1 MPAPEH
7 LIIAPVLIPLI
18 AGALMLFYEDRQ
30 RRAKRV
36 ISFFA
41 VAALCVVGHDLLNFA
56 SRGTDGRV
64 GVYLLGN
71 WPPPFAIVLV
81 LDRLAAMM
89 LLLTS
94 VLALAALI
102 FATARWD
109 RRGQH
114 FHSLFMFLLMGLN
127 GAFLTGDLFNLF
139 VFFEVM
145 LAASYGLALHGSG
158 ALRVRAG
165 LHYIAINLAAS
176 LLFLIGVAL
185 IYGVTGTLN
194 MADLAAQIPTLSP
207 EKKPLLKAA
216 AGILGVA
223 FLVKAAMW
231 PLCFWL
237 PITYMAAAPPVAAMF
252 AVLSKVGIYVI
263 LRVTSLF
270 GTGMGETA
278 IGAELLVAGGFAT
291 VAFGTFGVLASQGL
305 GRLAGSSVL
314 VSSGTLLAVIG
325 MFGLGAGP
333 HIIAAGLYYLVVST
347 LAISAL
353 FLIIELIE
361 RDEGSFATV
370 FAVTAE
376 LYGFSEDAADDDEP
390 LVGPVLPGVFTVLS
404 VAYAS
409 VALLIAGLPPFA
421 GFMAKFAILS
431 AAFDPGGL
439 GHSAATAGTDAGAGV
454 SPLAFA
460 FTALLLVSGLAA
472 MIALVRTG
480 IQTFWGPVDQ
490 EDRTRAALVELVP
503 VLGLIAITLYMS
515 VQANSVMRYMEA
527 TAESLS
533 VPRLY
538 VETVL
543 AAQPHAVDAP
553 TTPGEGAGAE
563 GEAAP

>member
-1 MPAPEH
+1 MLAPEH
-7 LIIAPVLIPLI
+7 LIIAPVLIPLV

-41 VAALCVVGHDLLNFA
+41 VAALCVVAHDLLNFA
-56 SRGTDGRV
+56 SRGAEGTV

-81 LDRLAAMM
+81 LDQLSAMM
-89 LLLTS
+89 LLLS
-94 VLALAALI
+94 AVLALASLI

-158 ALRVRAG
+158 TLRVRAG

-176 LLFLIGVAL
+176 LLFLIGVSL

-216 AGILGVA
+216 AGILGIA

-237 PITYMAAAPPVAAMF
+237 PITYMASAPPVAAMF
-252 AVLSKVGIYVI
+252 AVLSKVGVYVI
-263 LRVTSLF
+263 LRMTSLF
-270 GTGMGETA
+270 GTGVGETG

-305 GRLAGSSVL
+305 GRLAGSTVL
-314 VSSGTLLAVIG
+314 VSSGTLLAVVG

-333 HIIAAGLYYLVVST
+333 PIVAAGLYYLVSST

-353 FLIIELIE
+353 FLIIELVE

-376 LYGFSEDAADDDEP
+376 LYGFSEDAADDDDP
-390 LVGPVLPGVFTVLS
+390 LVGPVLPGIFTVLS
-404 VAYAS
+404 VAYAC
-409 VALLIAGLPPFA
+409 VALLIAGLPPLA

-431 AAFDPGGL
+431 AAFGLAGPEGG
-439 GHSAATAGTDAGAGV
+439 GGV

-460 FTALLLVSGLAA
+460 LTALLLVSGLAA

-480 IQTFWGPVDQ
+480 IQTFWGPVDE
-490 EDRTRAALVELVP
+490 EDRTRAALVELAP
-503 VLGLIAITLYMS
+503 VIGLIGITLYMT

-527 TAESLS
+527 TAAGLS
-533 VPRLY
+533 EPGHYIDSVLSARSY
-538 VETVL
+538 VVEAPT
-543 AAQPHAVDAP
+543 PPDAP
-553 TTPGEGAGAE
+553 GGEGG
-563 GEAAP
+563 AAP

>member
-1 MPAPEH
+1 MMLAPEH
-7 LIIAPVLIPLI
+7 LIIAPILIPLI

-36 ISFFA
+36 ISFIA
-41 VAALCVVGHDLLNFA
+41 VGTLVVVAHDLMNLAQSGDNG
-56 SRGTDGRV
+56 GTI

-94 VLALAALI
+94 VLALAAMI

-109 RRGQH
+109 RRGQN

-145 LAASYGLALHGSG
+145 LAASYGLALHGSE
-158 ALRVRAG
+158 ALRVRAS

-176 LLFLIGVAL
+176 LLFLIGVSL

-194 MADLAAQIPTLSP
+194 MADLAARLP
-207 EKKPLLKAA
+207 ELAAEDRPMLKVGAA
-216 AGILGVA
+216 ILGVA

-237 PITYMAAAPPVAAMF
+237 PITYLASAPPVAAIF
-252 AVLSKVGIYVI
+252 AVMSKVGIYVL
-263 LRVTSLF
+263 LRVTSLV
-270 GTGMGETA
+270 GSRAGGDTGL
-278 IGAELLVAGGFAT
+278 GAEILVAGGFAT

-314 VSSGTLLAVIG
+314 VSSGTLLAV
-325 MFGLGAGP
+325 FGLFNLGGGTQLA
-333 HIIAAGLYYLVVST
+333 AAGLYYLVIST

-353 FLIIELIE
+353 YLMVELIE
-361 RDEGSFATV
+361 RDEGSFAAI

-376 LYGFSEDAADDDEP
+376 LYGFSEDALDDDDEDP
-390 LVGPVLPGVFTVLS
+390 VVGARLPGVFTILS
-404 VAYAS
+404 VCYAC
-409 VALLIAGLPPFA
+409 VALLIAGLPPLA

-431 AAFDPGGL
+431 SVFNPEGFGF
-439 GHSAATAGTDAGAGV
+439 SAP
-454 SPLAFA
+454 SFA
-460 FTALLLVSGLAA
+460 LTVLLLLSGLAA

-480 IQTFWGPVDQ
+480 IQTFWGPID
-490 EDRTRAALVELVP
+490 EEGSRAALVELAP
-503 VLGLIAITLYMS
+503 VIGLIAVTLYMA
-515 VQANSVMRYMEA
+515 VQANSVMGYMEA
-527 TAESLS
+527 TARALAEPS
-533 VPRLY
+533 LY

-543 AAQPHAVDAP
+543 NAKPYEVPPAP
-553 TTPGEGAGAE
+553 PSVIEPGGA
-563 GEAAP
+563 P

>member
-36 ISFFA
+36 ISFIA
-41 VAALCVVGHDLLNFA
+41 VAALVVVAHDLLNLA
-56 SRGTDGRV
+56 RRGGEAGTV

-89 LLLTS
+89 LLLTA
-94 VLALAALI
+94 VLGLGALI
-102 FATARWD
+102 FASARWD

-114 FHSLFMFLLMGLN
+114 FHSLFMFILTGLN

-158 ALRVRAG
+158 ALRVRAS

-176 LLFLIGVAL
+176 LLFLIGVSL

-194 MADLAAQIPTLSP
+194 MADLAAQIPTLP
-207 EKKPLLKAA
+207 AEQKPLLKAA
-216 AGILGVA
+216 AAILGIA

-237 PITYMAAAPPVAAMF
+237 PITYLAAAPPVAAMF
-252 AVLSKVGIYVI
+252 AMLSKVGVYVI
-263 LRVTSLF
+263 LRMTSLF
-270 GTGMGETA
+270 GTGVGETG
-278 IGAELLVAGGFAT
+278 IGAEILVAGGFAT

-305 GRLAGSSVL
+305 GRLAGSTVL

-325 MFGLGAGP
+325 LFGLGGGS
-333 HIIAAGLYYLVVST
+333 HLVAAGLYYLVSST

-353 FLIIELIE
+353 FLIIELVE

-376 LYGFSEDAADDDEP
+376 LYGFSEDAADEDEP

-404 VAYAS
+404 VCYAC
-409 VALLIAGLPPFA
+409 VALLIAGLPPLA

-431 AAFDPGGL
+431 AAFNPEGI
-439 GHSAATAGTDAGAGV
+439 GTDGPP

-460 FTALLLVSGLAA
+460 LTGLLLVSGLAA

-480 IQTFWGPVDQ
+480 IQTFWGPVDE

-503 VLGLIAITLYMS
+503 VIGLIAITLYMT

-527 TAESLS
+527 TARSLS
-533 VPRLY
+533 EPHLY

-543 AAQPHAVDAP
+543 GARPYVIEETAPVDA
-553 TTPGEGAGAE
+553 GGE
-563 GEAAP
+563 GEAR

>member
-1 MPAPEH
+1 MILAPEH
-7 LIIAPVLIPLI
+7 LIIAPILIPLL

-36 ISFFA
+36 ISFIA
-41 VAALCVVGHDLLNFA
+41 VGGLVVVSHDLMNLA
-56 SRGTDGRV
+56 STGGESGTI

-81 LDRLAAMM
+81 LDRLAALM

-94 VLALAALI
+94 VLGLAAMV

-158 ALRVRAG
+158 ALRVRAS

-176 LLFLIGVAL
+176 LLFLIGVSL

-194 MADLAAQIPTLSP
+194 MADLAARLP
-207 EKKPLLKAA
+207 ELAA
-216 AGILGVA
+216 EDRPMLRVGAAILGVA

-237 PITYMAAAPPVAAMF
+237 PITYLASAPPVAAMF
-252 AVLSKVGIYVI
+252 AIMSKVGIYVI
-263 LRVTSLF
+263 LRLTSLV
-270 GTGMGETA
+270 GARVGGETGL
-278 IGAELLVAGGFAT
+278 GAEMLVAGGFAT

-305 GRLAGSSVL
+305 GRLAGSTVL
-314 VSSGTLLAVIG
+314 VSSGTLLAV
-325 MFGLGAGP
+325 FGLFNLGGGTQLA
-333 HIIAAGLYYLVVST
+333 AAGLYYLVIST

-353 FLIIELIE
+353 YLMIELIE

-376 LYGFSEDAADDDEP
+376 LYGFSEDALDDEDDP
-390 LVGPVLPGVFTVLS
+390 LVGTRLPGVFTILS
-404 VAYAS
+404 VCYAS
-409 VALLIAGLPPFA
+409 VALLIAGLPPFG

-431 AAFDPGGL
+431 SVFNPQGFGF
-439 GHSAATAGTDAGAGV
+439 SA
-454 SPLAFA
+454 PAFA
-460 FTALLLVSGLAA
+460 LTGLLLVSGLAA

-480 IQTFWGPVDQ
+480 IQTFWGPID
-490 EDRTRAALVELVP
+490 EEGSRAALVELAP
-503 VLGLIAITLYMS
+503 VIGLIGVTLYMAA
-515 VQANSVMRYMEA
+515 QANSVMGYMEA
-527 TAESLS
+527 TARALAEPS
-533 VPRLY
+533 LY

-543 AAQPHAVDAP
+543 R
-553 TTPGEGAGAE
+553 
-563 GEAAP
+563 AAPYEVPAAEPATPSTIDSGGAP

>member
-7 LIIAPVLIPLI
+7 LIIAPVLVPLL

-36 ISFFA
+36 ISFIA
-41 VAALCVVGHDLLNFA
+41 VVTMIVVAHDLLNLA
-56 SRGTDGRV
+56 RRGGEEGTV
-64 GVYLLGN
+64 VVYLLGN

-94 VLALAALI
+94 VLALGSLI

-114 FHSLFMFLLMGLN
+114 FHSLFMFLLMGVN
-127 GAFLTGDLFNLF
+127 GSFLTGDLFNLF

-158 ALRVRAG
+158 TLRVRVS

-176 LLFLIGVAL
+176 LLFLIGVSL

-194 MADLAAQIPTLSP
+194 MADLAARLPLLAQ
-207 EKKPLLKAA
+207 EDKALLKAA
-216 AGILGVA
+216 AAILGVA

-237 PITYMAAAPPVAAMF
+237 PITYMASAPPVAAMF
-252 AVLSKVGIYVI
+252 AILSKVGIYVI
-263 LRVTSLF
+263 LRLTALF
-270 GTGMGETA
+270 GKGVGETGV
-278 IGAELLVAGGFAT
+278 GAEILVIGGFAT
-291 VAFGTFGVLASQGL
+291 VVFGTVGVLASQGL
-305 GRLAGSSVL
+305 GRMAGSSVL
-314 VSSGTLLAVIG
+314 VSSGTLLAVVGI
-325 MFGLGAGP
+325 FGLGGGP
-333 HIIAAGLYYLVVST
+333 HLVAAGLYYLVNST
-347 LAISAL
+347 LAIGAL
-353 FLIIELIE
+353 FLMIELVE

-376 LYGFSEDAADDDEP
+376 LYGFSEDAADDDDP

-404 VAYAS
+404 TCYAC
-409 VALLIAGLPPFA
+409 VALLIAGLPPLA

-431 AAFDPGGL
+431 AVFDPAGL
-439 GHSAATAGTDAGAGV
+439 GAGDGPSAI
-454 SPLAFA
+454 AFA
-460 FTALLLVSGLAA
+460 LTALLLVSGLAA

-480 IQTFWGPVDQ
+480 IQTFWGFVDE
-490 EDRTRAALVELVP
+490 EDRSRAALVELAP
-503 VLGLIAITLYMS
+503 VIGLIGITLYMT
-515 VQANSVMRYMEA
+515 VQANSVMSYMEA
-527 TAESLS
+527 TARSLS
-533 VPRLY
+533 EPRLY

-543 AAQPHAVDAP
+543 GANPYVIEEPDAAVPGGDTVPAP
-553 TTPGEGAGAE
+553 EGTTP
-563 GEAAP
+563 